1 MFRIHAGATGN
12 YCDGMSRRSFVQIGI
27 AGMASVGLPALLRA
41 KAEAAAAGNG
51 KKTAVILI
59 WLDGGPSH
67 MDMYDLKPEAP
78 AEYRGLWR
86 PIRTSVPG
94 MEISELFPKQAELAD
109 TFSIIRSLHVDT
121 GDHFDGAHRMLTGR
135 IGATGGNTAGRY
147 PSIGSIAAKVCGSR
161 QPGVPPYVAVPVAA
175 SIGIRPGY
183 FGANYLGL
191 AHNPFETEGD
201 PNSKDFQVRN
211 IRLAGGLTVDRLADR
226 SRLLE
231 TFDRTRRAVDT
242 EGAVEAMDRF
252 EQQAYELVTGP
263 AARKAF
269 DLSAEDDATRDRYGR
284 NTWGQSTLLAR
295 RLVEAGTTFV
305 TVHFGG
311 WDHHWNIKQSLE
323 DYLPKVDAA
332 VSSLFQDLRSRGLLD
347 QVMVLMCAQYSRTPR
362 MNDGG
367 NGGAAGSMGTPGRDH
382 WGNAMFCLIGGGG
395 VRGGQVIGSTDRL
408 GESPKD
414 RPIRP
419 GDIHA
424 TMFHSLGIDPKTT
437 FADHSGR
444 PLTAVEEGNV
454 IGELV

>member
-1 MFRIHAGATGN
+1 MFRVHAGATGK
-12 YCDGMSRRSFVQIGI
+12 YCDGMSRRSFVQVGI
-27 AGMASVGLPALLRA
+27 AGLASVGLPAILRA
-41 KAEAAAAGNG
+41 QAQAATAGAG

-78 AEYRGLWR
+78 AEYRGIWR
-86 PIRTSVPG
+86 PIRTNVPG
-94 MEISELFPKQAELAD
+94 MEISELFPKQAEIAD
-109 TFSIIRSLHVDT
+109 CFSIIRSLHVDT

-135 IGATGGNTAGRY
+135 IGANGGNTAGRY

-183 FGANYLGL
+183 FAANYLGL

-211 IRLAGGLTVDRLADR
+211 IRLAGGLTIDRLADR
-226 SRLLE
+226 NRLLE
-231 TFDRTRRAVDT
+231 HFDRTRRAVDT

-305 TVHFGG
+305 TVHCGG
-311 WDHHWNIKQSLE
+311 WDNHWDLKRAME
-323 DYLPKVDAA
+323 DYLPKIDAA

-347 QVMVLMCAQYSRTPR
+347 DVMVMMAGEFSRTPR

-382 WGNAMFCLIGGGG
+382 WGNAMSCLIGGGG

-414 RPIRP
+414 RAIRP

-424 TMFHSLGIDPKTT
+424 TMFHCLGIDPKTM
-437 FADHSGR
+437 FEDHSGR
-444 PLTAVEEGNV
+444 PLPAIEEGNI